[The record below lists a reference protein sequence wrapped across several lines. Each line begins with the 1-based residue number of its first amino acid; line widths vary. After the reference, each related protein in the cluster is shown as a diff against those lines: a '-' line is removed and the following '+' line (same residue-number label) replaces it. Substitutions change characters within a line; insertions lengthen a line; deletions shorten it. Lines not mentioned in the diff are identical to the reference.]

1 MASTGFWPVKSRLK
15 DVISYAENPDKTID
29 KKYLDE
35 DLRNAIEY
43 AANSKKT
50 DETMYVSAIN
60 CPKQRAYECMMATKK
75 RFGKMGGNVAYHGYQ
90 SFVSGEVTPEE
101 AHKIGV
107 KTARLMW
114 GAEYE
119 IVVTTHLN
127 TDNIHNHFVVNSV
140 SFKTG
145 RKFENHIRDH
155 IELRNISDSVCL
167 KYDKSVIPFD
177 HFYGNKKAYWA
188 KQSGAISHRD
198 MLRKDL
204 DEALKSSNS
213 VKELE
218 FYLFALGYKLNRS
231 MNFEHPS
238 VIAVGWSRAIRLDS
252 LGDGY
257 SRENI
262 LERIESNPRTPY
274 GQAPNI
280 PSYYRKPLDNLQ
292 RQMRIYSRM
301 DSVQLLFALF
311 TELIKACTGN
321 NIEEQRHTIPK
332 SPVVRAEVAKLDKTL
347 EEYWLLQN
355 NNINSFDELKSF
367 QNDISKQIADLENE
381 RYKGYLLVRRAKTPE
396 EAERLKAACRVI
408 SEKIKP
414 LRKQRAAA
422 IRIEQRIPEIQ
433 RLLAIEQDTERGRY
447 PNRDKKE
454 RGYER

>member
-107 KTARLMW
+107 ETARLMW

-188 KQSGAISHRD
+188 KQSGGISHRD

-218 FYLFALGYKLNRS
+218 FYLSALGYKLIRS

-262 LERIESNPRTPY
+262 LERIESNPRIPY

-292 RQMRIYSRM
+292 RQMRIYGRM

-396 EAERLKAACRVI
+396 EAEQLKAACRAI

-422 IRIEQRIPEIQ
+422 IRIEQRIPEMQ